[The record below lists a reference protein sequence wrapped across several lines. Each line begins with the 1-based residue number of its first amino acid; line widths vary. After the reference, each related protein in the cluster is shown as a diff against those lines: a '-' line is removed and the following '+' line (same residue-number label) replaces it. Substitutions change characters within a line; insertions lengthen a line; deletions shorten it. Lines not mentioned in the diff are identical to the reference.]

1 MKLHLNRIDLLK
13 AIQTINSGV
22 ENSSSSPI
30 QGLAQIKVVND
41 KFVQFTA
48 INMDMGVRE
57 TIEADVEIPGEIIVD
72 IKRISEWASRCHD
85 EDILF
90 KKNATTLSL
99 KCGKSSFNLKLKD
112 ITIPEFPVIA
122 EGLSISTDSFLEA
135 VEDVIQASEDG
146 SSSSRN
152 YSNGIHILISQDKV
166 SATATQGIF
175 IIYSEKES
183 VSVGSLETVIPRKI
197 SNDIKKLAKG
207 T

>member
-1 MKLHLNRIDLLK
+1 MKLHLNRIELLK

-30 QGLAQIKVVND
+30 QGLAQIKVVNE

-72 IKRISEWASRCHD
+72 IKRISEWASRCND

-112 ITIPEFPVIA
+112 IAIPEFPEYVFDKAVTTGLTVGSSDLLEVI
-122 EGLSISTDSFLEA
+122 D
-135 VEDVIQASEDG
+135 DVIQASEDG
-146 SSSSRN
+146 SSSSR
-152 YSNGIHILISQDKV
+152 
-166 SATATQGIF
+166 
-175 IIYSEKES
+175 
-183 VSVGSLETVIPRKI
+183 P
-197 SNDIKKLAKG
+197 
-207 T
+207 